1 MVGRIFGSLVGL
13 LMIKMLADALE
24 KEERDRL
31 GKKKSK
37 GIDIKIPRM
46 KI

>member
-13 LMIKMLADALE
+13 LMIKMMADALK
-24 KEERDRL
+24 KEERERL
-31 GKKKSK
+31 GKKKGG
-37 GIDIKIPRM
+37 GIDIKIPRI